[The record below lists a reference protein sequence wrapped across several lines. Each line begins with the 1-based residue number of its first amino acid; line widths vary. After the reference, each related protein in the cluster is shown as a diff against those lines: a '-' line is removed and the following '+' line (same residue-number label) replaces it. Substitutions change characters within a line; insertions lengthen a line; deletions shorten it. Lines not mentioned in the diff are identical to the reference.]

1 MSRSYAS
8 VVFSTAAASRLMAE
22 ATASVRYVSTRTRT
36 VSQGGMLGS
45 GSASLRSFKLI
56 SRLSA
61 HWAYCSGVSTV
72 TESHL
77 GSGASTVYRL
87 VCCDPDAALCGED
100 VSDVPFR
107 ELRANEVL
115 CPLCKLA
122 EDEDY
127 PCPGCWD
134 YQTGGAQ

>member
-1 MSRSYAS
+1 MSAYAS
-8 VVFSTAAASRLMAE
+8 VAFSTAAASRLMAE
-22 ATASVRYVSTRTRT
+22 ATARVRYVSTRIRT
-36 VSQGGMLGS
+36 VSQGGMVGS
-45 GSASLRSFKLI
+45 GSELFRGLSAD

-61 HWAYCSGVSTV
+61 HSAYCSGVSTV

-77 GSGASTVYRL
+77 IHGASTVYHL
-87 VCCDPDAALCGED
+87 ICCDPDVALCGED